1 MRPYIGCRVL
11 EVGAGKGVTTKFLC
25 DGSPNIWTCLE
36 PDEDLAN
43 EIKRKNDNKELP
55 FCCEVINGIVS
66 DSYIKEKYDTILY
79 IDVLEHIKH
88 DKQEIINLKK
98 LLRLNGNLIILAP
111 AHNWLYSPF
120 DKAIGHYRRYNKKSL
135 KAIIPSKLKLKR
147 IAYLDS
153 LGLLVS
159 CGNKFFLR
167 QANPQ
172 KEQIAFWD
180 NIIIPL
186 SIIFDRILCYALGK
200 SILGIWRND

>member
-1 MRPYIGCRVL
+1 L
-11 EVGAGKGVTTKFLC
+11 EVGAGKGTTTKFLC
-25 DGSPNIWTCLE
+25 DGSPDIWTCLE

-43 EIKRKNDNKELP
+43 EIKRKIENEELP
-55 FCCEVINGIVS
+55 FCCEVINGVVS
-66 DSYIKEKYDTILY
+66 DLYIKEKYDTILY

-88 DKQEIINLKK
+88 DKQEISNLKK
-98 LLRLNGNLIILAP
+98 FLKLNGNLIILAP

-120 DKAIGHYRRYNKKSL
+120 DQTIGHYRRYNKKSL
-135 KAIIPSKLKLKR
+135 KAIISSKLKLKR

-159 CGNKFFLR
+159 FGNKFFLR
-167 QANPQ
+167 QANPH

-186 SIIFDRILCYALGK
+186 SVVFDKIFHYTLGK
-200 SILGIWRND
+200 SVLGIWKRDV